1 MNAELRHSAMN
12 QELSESLKP
21 DLVDKDL
28 REMNISEMTA
38 DEIRVNY
45 NLLNHDSITSEINF
59 ILLYI

>member
-21 DLVDKDL
+21 DLADKDL

-38 DEIRVNY
+38 DEIRVIF
-45 NLLNHDSITSEINF
+45 L
-59 ILLYI
+59 ILKHLHIHYT